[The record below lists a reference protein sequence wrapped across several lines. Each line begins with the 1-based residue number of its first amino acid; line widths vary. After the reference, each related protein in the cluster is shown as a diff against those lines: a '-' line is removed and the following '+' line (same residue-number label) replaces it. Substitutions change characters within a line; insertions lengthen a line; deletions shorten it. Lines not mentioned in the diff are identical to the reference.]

1 MRRWPGAL
9 KTPPYVT
16 AKPEVTHR
24 TVSIPA
30 LSPGSASSDKST
42 LRFLVLATDGLWD
55 QLSSEDVVALV
66 GGHLSG
72 LKGSIP
78 KSDLPK
84 LVPTSTGTAAVE
96 GKGKRREPAEGTWA
110 FVDDNPGTHLIRN
123 ALGGANNYEL
133 RKMLSIPAPYSNTIG
148 MISPLRLCGGKKGR
162 RERLMR
168 RLQMSKSRRP
178 NFDRGAIWVCHSLV

>member
-1 MRRWPGAL
+1 MRRWPGPL

-16 AKPEVTHR
+16 AKPEVTH
-24 TVSIPA
+24 TTLSIPA

-55 QLSSEDVVALV
+55 QLSSQDVVALV
-66 GGHLSG
+66 GGHLAG

-96 GKGKRREPAEGTWA
+96 GKSERRELVEGAWA

-133 RKMLSIPAPYSNTIG
+133 RRMMSIPAPHSRSHRDDITVTVVWWEEGKEGGANTTTLNVDT
-148 MISPLRLCGGKKGR
+148 PKAK
-162 RERLMR
+162 
-168 RLQMSKSRRP
+168 
-178 NFDRGAIWVCHSLV
+178 H